1 MKFTAGAK
9 KDAVDA
15 LTFFANGALAGT
27 LDQLQALANSS
38 EIDLNDILDH
48 ATWDSKLQQFVIS
61 NKNAIEGIDWNSV
74 ENIGVMVA
82 DSVREVSQQMTDLLS
97 KAQSG
102 DITYDEFN
110 KLNVYLRESR
120 LNEISKDA
128 L

>member
-1 MKFTAGAK
+1 MKFTSGAE
-9 KDAVDA
+9 KDAADA
-15 LTFFANGALAGT
+15 LVFFANDTFAGT
-27 LDQLQALANSS
+27 LDQLEVLANSS
-38 EIDLNDILDH
+38 EIDLTDILNN
-48 ATWDSKLQQFVIS
+48 ATWDSELQQFIVS
-61 NKNAIEGIDWNSV
+61 NKNAIKGIDWDNI

-82 DSVREVSQQMTDLLS
+82 DSVREVFQQMTDLLS

-110 KLNVYLRESR
+110 KLNVYLRESG